1 MRSYI
6 STFDH
11 VIMSKPS
18 FPIIVFHNVVSPKG
32 CTDFVKIAA
41 GMGFKTLIIT
51 NAQGSA
57 AQRGLPAAQK
67 LALKNNVNFMS
78 LLDIDDVKELF
89 QPEMVVVVAP
99 PPYGEQNLTEEFLN
113 NIKDKR
119 YAVVF
124 GGNDPGLSRKD
135 LEKGDEIVQI
145 PAGDLG
151 SIGILTLG
159 LALFTR
165 KFKFNK

>member
-1 MRSYI
+1 
-6 STFDH
+6 
-11 VIMSKPS
+11 MSNAS

-41 GMGFKTLIIT
+41 GMGFKTLIVT

-89 QPEMVVVVAP
+89 QPEMVIVVAP
-99 PPYGEQNLTEEFLN
+99 PPYGEQNLTEDFLN
-113 NIKDKR
+113 SIREKR

-135 LEKGDEIVQI
+135 LEKGEEIVQI

-165 KFKFNK
+165 KFKFTK

>member
-1 MRSYI
+1 VSNP
-6 STFDH
+6 T
-11 VIMSKPS
+11 
-18 FPIIVFHNVVSPKG
+18 FPIVVYHNVLSPKG
-32 CTDFVKIAA
+32 CTDFVKIAS

-51 NAQGSA
+51 HAQGSA

-89 QPEMVVVVAP
+89 QPELVLVIAP
-99 PPYGEQNLTEEFLN
+99 VPYGEKNLTEEFLKT
-113 NIKDKR
+113 IEDKR
-119 YAVVF
+119 YVVVF

-135 LEKGDEIVQI
+135 LEKGDEIIQI
-145 PAGDLG
+145 PVGDLG

>member
-1 MRSYI
+1 MGN
-6 STFDH
+6 
-11 VIMSKPS
+11 PS

-32 CTDFVKIAA
+32 CTDFVKIAS
-41 GMGFKTLIIT
+41 GMGFKTLIVT
-51 NAQGSA
+51 HAQGSA

-67 LALKNNVNFMS
+67 LSLKNDVNFMS

-89 QPEMVVVVAP
+89 QPEMVIVVAP
-99 PPYGEQNLTEEFLN
+99 APYGKQNLTEDFLDK
-113 NIKDKR
+113 IREKR
-119 YAVVF
+119 YVIVF

-135 LEKGDEIVQI
+135 LEKGEEIVQI

-165 KFKFNK
+165 KFKFAK

>member
-1 MRSYI
+1 
-6 STFDH
+6 
-11 VIMSKPS
+11 MSNPT
-18 FPIIVFHNVVSPKG
+18 FPIVVYHNVLSPKG
-32 CTDFVKIAA
+32 CTDFVKIAS

-51 NAQGSA
+51 HAQGSA

-89 QPEMVVVVAP
+89 QPELVLVIAP
-99 PPYGEQNLTEEFLN
+99 VPYGEKNLTEEFLKT
-113 NIKDKR
+113 IEDKR
-119 YAVVF
+119 YVVVF

-135 LEKGDEIVQI
+135 LEKGDEIIQI
-145 PAGDLG
+145 PVGDLG

>member
-1 MRSYI
+1 
-6 STFDH
+6 
-11 VIMSKPS
+11 MSKS
-18 FPIIVFHNVVSPKG
+18 TFPIIVFHNVVSPKG

-51 NAQGSA
+51 HAQGSA

-67 LALKNNVNFMS
+67 LALKNDVNFMS

-89 QPEMVVVVAP
+89 QPELVVVVAP
-99 PPYGEQNLTEEFLN
+99 APYGEQNLTEEFLGK
-113 NIKDKR
+113 IEGKR
-119 YAVVF
+119 YVVVF

-135 LEKGDEIVQI
+135 LEKGDETVQI

-165 KFKFNK
+165 KFKFSK

>member
-1 MRSYI
+1 
-6 STFDH
+6 
-11 VIMSKPS
+11 MSKAS

-89 QPEMVVVVAP
+89 QPEMVIVVAP

-113 NIKDKR
+113 GIKEKR
-119 YAVVF
+119 YVIVF

-135 LEKGDEIVQI
+135 LEKGEEIVQI

-165 KFKFNK
+165 KFKFTK

>member
-1 MRSYI
+1 
-6 STFDH
+6 
-11 VIMSKPS
+11 MSKAS

-89 QPEMVVVVAP
+89 QPEMVIVVAP
-99 PPYGEQNLTEEFLN
+99 PPYGEENLTEEFLDS
-113 NIKDKR
+113 IREKR
-119 YAVVF
+119 YIVVF

-135 LEKGDEIVQI
+135 LEKGEKIVQI

-151 SIGILTLG
+151 SIGMLTLG

-165 KFKFNK
+165 KFKFSK